1 MKAELRVR
9 MLVWMTEGPQA
20 LRDSQPPDGKL
31 AGVPLLETGRELGSG
46 GAGTRALWGCSRLVR
61 LIQLILEPCL
71 E

>member
-1 MKAELRVR
+1 MKAELRAR

-46 GAGTRALWGCSRLVR
+46 GPG
-61 LIQLILEPCL
+61 
-71 E
+71 

>member
-1 MKAELRVR
+1 

-46 GAGTRALWGCSRLVR
+46 GGRDEGSVGVQQTSEADIAYS
-61 LIQLILEPCL
+61 
-71 E
+71 